1 MGTSK
6 ASAFNR
12 LIFSISDNI
21 EKFHFNKSV
30 ANIYEYVNELNK
42 HMDQGDIAEKD
53 LKEAVHNL
61 CLILQPFTPHLSEEI
76 WEMLGNEN
84 FCANTSWPELK
95 NDIEDEGYDLPIQ
108 VNGKLKGLIFI
119 KKEEKEEDLIKKAKK
134 LSSVDKALDSK
145 TIIKTIFIPK
155 KILNIVVK

>member
-1 MGTSK
+1 
-6 ASAFNR
+6 
-12 LIFSISDNI
+12 
-21 EKFHFNKSV
+21 
-30 ANIYEYVNELNK
+30 
-42 HMDQGDIAEKD
+42 

-84 FCANTSWPELK
+84 FCANTRWPEPK
-95 NDIEDEGYDLPIQ
+95 NNIEDEGYDLPIQ
-108 VNGKLKGLIFI
+108 VNGILKGLIFI

-134 LSSVDKALDSK
+134 LSSVDKALNSK

-155 KILNIVVK
+155 KILNIVAK